1 MAYLSGE
8 PALLESFARGEDI
21 HTRTAAEVFGV
32 PEDQVDPTHRRYAKA
47 VNFGIMYGISAFGL
61 SQNLGIEREEAAAY
75 IERYFER
82 LPRVKAFIEETIES
96 ARRQGYVATVF
107 GRRRPIP
114 ELASGN
120 FQERSLGERLAV
132 NSVIQGS
139 AADIIKVA
147 MIRCHERLGEG
158 LPGFAPG
165 AAGARRTGLRGAG
178 GSGGSRSATP
188 WWRRWRRLS
197 PWSPRWVSMPAW
209 GPTGCRPSRAART
222 PVERRLAFA
231 FPGCL
236 GILPAHEPR

>member
-1 MAYLSGE
+1 MLIGAFE
-8 PALLESFARGEDI
+8 RGEDI
-21 HTRTAAEVFGV
+21 HTRTAAEVFGLA
-32 PEDQVDPTHRRYAKA
+32 EDEVDKTHRNYAKA

-75 IERYFER
+75 IEKYFQR
-82 LPRVKAFIEETIES
+82 LPRVKAFIEETIAL

-147 MIRCHERLGEG
+147 MIRCHDRLERDF
-158 LPGFAPG
+158 PGSLLVLQVHDELVFEVPEEQAG
-165 AAGARRTGLRGAG
+165 RVKAA
-178 GSGGSRSATP
+178 
-188 WWRRWRRLS
+188 
-197 PWSPRWVSMPAW
+197 V
-209 GPTGCRPSRAART
+209 
-222 PVERRLAFA
+222 VEEMVGA
-231 FPGCL
+231 FPMQPPL
-236 GILPAHEPR
+236 GVDAGVGRDWLSAK

>member
-8 PALLESFARGEDI
+8 EALLEAFRNGEDI
-21 HTRTAAEVFGV
+21 HRRTAAVVFGLA
-32 PEDQVDPTHRRYAKA
+32 EDEVDKTHRNYAKA

-61 SQNLGIEREEAAAY
+61 SQNLGIERDEAASY
-75 IERYFER
+75 IERYFQR
-82 LPRVKAFIEETIES
+82 LPRVKAFIEETIAL

-147 MIRCHERLGEG
+147 MIRCHERLQRDFPAARLVLQVHDE
-158 LPGFAPG
+158 LVFEVAEDE
-165 AAGARRTGLRGAG
+165 AAGVRQAVLEEMVGAFSMEPALG
-178 GSGGSRSATP
+178 VDIGVGRDWLSAK
-188 WWRRWRRLS
+188 
-197 PWSPRWVSMPAW
+197 
-209 GPTGCRPSRAART
+209 
-222 PVERRLAFA
+222 
-231 FPGCL
+231 
-236 GILPAHEPR
+236 